1 MVGLGVIR
9 PGQLAMLTGSSH
21 LHLGVTDRV
30 FHGAGMWGV
39 YPDAILPGVH
49 MVRGG
54 AGGGGRAGGDGIK
67 EWQRHGGME
76 FECCCTDPGMPRLDT
91 PHPLRLPACSPC
103 TTSPCPVCQVE
114 GGQTSTGSVVA
125 WYRRL
130 LGFEEGQGYEELNAA
145 AEAVPPGSEG
155 VLCLDHF
162 QVGGGLFG

>member
-1 MVGLGVIR
+1 M
-9 PGQLAMLTGSSH
+9 
-21 LHLGVTDRV
+21 
-30 FHGAGMWGV
+30 
-39 YPDAILPGVH
+39 
-49 MVRGG
+49 
-54 AGGGGRAGGDGIK
+54 
-67 EWQRHGGME
+67 
-76 FECCCTDPGMPRLDT
+76 
-91 PHPLRLPACSPC
+91 
-103 TTSPCPVCQVE
+103 E